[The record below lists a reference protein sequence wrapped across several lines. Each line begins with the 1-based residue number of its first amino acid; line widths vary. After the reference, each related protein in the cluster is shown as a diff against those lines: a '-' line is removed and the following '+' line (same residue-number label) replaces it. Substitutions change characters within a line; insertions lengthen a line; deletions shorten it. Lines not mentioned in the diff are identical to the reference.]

1 MADETTED
9 YDVKACARGAL
20 SDNEWR
26 RCVEIIAAGGAVAVN
41 GARLRAATTIV
52 LARKGSD
59 IVGVGTIKGIRKA
72 YAAGIA
78 GPEKSGYAFPPE
90 NPGAGLCRRRSGTPE
105 TARHESRCGRI
116 HHRTAG
122 RNSGAGAPARGAAG
136 GVRR

>member
-52 LARKGSD
+52 LARNGSD

-90 NPGAGLCRRRSGTPE
+90 TPE
-105 TARHESRCGRI
+105 LGYVAVDLEHQRQHATSLGAVESTIERR
-116 HHRTAG
+116 AG
-122 RNSGAGAPARGAAG
+122 IPGQEHLPAALP
-136 GVRR
+136 